1 MLPVFRLK
9 ISNASEA
16 AHDLRTADNQSTFI
30 HAYPAG
36 SAYIVPLQLSHKSI
50 DKYPIK
56 LHLEGQDEFREDCP
70 KSVVVSE
77 TIATVRQ
84 LILQDRHVTYR

>member
-1 MLPVFRLK
+1 MVFLLVFLLK

-36 SAYIVPLQLSHKSI
+36 SANIVPLQLPHKSI

-56 LHLEGQDEFREDCP
+56 LHLVRQDEFREGRP
-70 KSVVVSE
+70 KSVVVPE
-77 TIATVRQ
+77 TIEAVR
-84 LILQDRHVTYR
+84 